1 MAKDGTIS
9 EAEIMTGDP
18 LLAHAAKKAFLQ
30 WRYTPFMNCGQ
41 PTEKRIVGQVTF
53 TPPS

>member
-1 MAKDGTIS
+1 
-9 EAEIMTGDP
+9 MTGDP
-18 LLAHAAKKAFLQ
+18 LLADAAKKAFLQ

-41 PTEKRIVGQVTF
+41 PMEKKILVQVTF